1 MRRQK
6 EVKEAVLG
14 RAGRYREVAENLRV
28 KEVKVEGR
36 RYVVCYNP
44 EEAKKDA
51 ADREAIIKSLEDK
64 LSQAPGSL
72 VGNRGYRRF
81 VRVKK
86 GSVALD
92 PKKIEA
98 DARYDGKFVLRTNSA
113 LSADEVAI
121 QYKRLLTVEQ
131 FFRASKSMLHTRPV
145 FHQWDATI
153 KGHVFC
159 SFLALVLFDELKRRL
174 RERGWKLEWNDIR
187 RDLQS
192 LSEIEVSQ
200 GEDTYLL
207 RTPLKG
213 VTGKVLQS
221 VGVAIPP
228 SVKPVR

>member
-1 MRRQK
+1 M
-6 EVKEAVLG
+6 VVEAVLDQ
-14 RAGRYREVAENLRV
+14 
-28 KEVKVEGR
+28 EGR
-36 RYVVCYNP
+36 PLSTEMWPGNQTGV
-44 EEAKKDA
+44 EA
-51 ADREAIIKSLEDK
+51 
-64 LSQAPGSL
+64 
-72 VGNRGYRRF
+72 
-81 VRVKK
+81 
-86 GSVALD
+86 
-92 PKKIEA
+92 
-98 DARYDGKFVLRTNSA
+98 
-113 LSADEVAI
+113 
-121 QYKRLLTVEQ
+121 LLTVEQ

-174 RERGWKLEWNDIR
+174 REKGWKLEWNDIR

-192 LSEIEVSQ
+192 LSEVEVSQ